1 VGKLFCVNES
11 TVRYIKSV
19 EQRIREFVARSST
32 GTAKLTF
39 VPHDKDVDTEKALSW
54 WVEDIRRR
62 DRSVR
67 QMRFAKS
74 PEVFMNSFG
83 RGEVARDGSSLCAG
97 GAGM

>member
-1 VGKLFCVNES
+1 VGKLFRVNES

-19 EQRIREFVARSST
+19 EQLIREFVARSST

-39 VPHDKDVDTEKALSW
+39 VSHNKDVDTEKALSW
-54 WVEDIRRR
+54 WVEDVRRR
-62 DRSVR
+62 DGSIR

-83 RGEVARDGSSLCAG
+83 RGETASVV
-97 GAGM
+97 